1 MSKEKFKFTPDML
14 EDYLYIA
21 VCRSMQLRL
30 SQAKIVVYGNQKEN
44 TFDIH
49 CVFPN
54 CGAIGVIIDKK
65 LKVET
70 IDGKPFEVLLEVMR
84 DLVRDIIN
92 ELDEELDNEQ

>member
-30 SQAKIVVYGNQKEN
+30 SQAKIVVYGNQEEN
-44 TFDIH
+44 AFDIH

-54 CGAIGVIIDKK
+54 CGPIGVIIDKR

-70 IDGKPFEVLLEVMR
+70 IDGKSFEVLLEVMR
-84 DLVRDIIN
+84 DLARSIMKDIEEQLSN
-92 ELDEELDNEQ
+92 EE